1 MSQPQERREKWAEDQ
16 ILARVKQLIEDE
28 HMLRQQLSKGDLTTS
43 EEQAALRGLEREL
56 DQCWDLLRQRRAK
69 HDAGENPANAT
80 LRPSP
85 EVEGYLS

>member
-1 MSQPQERREKWAEDQ
+1 MGQPQERREQQAEEQ

-43 EEQAALRGLEREL
+43 EEHEALRALVREL

-69 HDAGENPANAT
+69 RDYRENAADPR
-80 LRPSP
+80 LRPAA